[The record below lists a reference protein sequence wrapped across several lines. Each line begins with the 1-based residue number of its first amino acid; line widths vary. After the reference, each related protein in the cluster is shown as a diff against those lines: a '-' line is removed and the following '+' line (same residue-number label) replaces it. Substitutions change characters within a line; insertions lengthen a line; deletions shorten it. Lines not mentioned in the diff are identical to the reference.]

1 MPLAVADDHA
11 EDRLLTAVPG
21 STDLPDK
28 VRQGRNPFLVNLDHQ
43 IAFPQT
49 SRHSG
54 LWNGNHHQ
62 SLDGTPDAV
71 SGGQGT
77 RQIGKRDAKPLDQQL
92 LGRAV
97 RYLAG
102 QFQPDVPTLGSKSV
116 LAVRNPDV
124 ARSVQHATLDVE
136 LHGSDR
142 AARG

>member
-1 MPLAVADDHA
+1 MPLTVADDHA

-77 RQIGKRDAKPLDQQL
+77 RQVGKRDAKTLDQQL

-102 QFQPDVPTLGSKSV
+102 QFQPDVPTLRSKSV

-136 LHGSDR
+136 LYGSDR